1 MSRLERCMHRATS
14 RRPASGRVGGAVCR
28 AGGSRTSSR
37 GVVVVVAG
45 AALLCAL
52 SSTFDPSPAMAAE
65 SAIADHD
72 RWSPAVALQM
82 GLLRQEAHGRG
93 VSNRRPPGN
102 EGLPVDGDNLLLDYY
117 FGLSFELMAPSI
129 ADIGGHPQ
137 PFVHVDVLNPLG
149 LEVDIAREGSP
160 DGFTIAEFEGV
171 ANSTLTAEAVGGQ
184 GLKTE
189 AEFKSPTV
197 TAGLGL
203 SFSFDWFDRPFRIRP
218 SLQYFYEKVE
228 VNGGLSPLSHSRRPP
243 VRILDDGRDGL
254 RDVERDHGSARLPW
268 WIQLPLSVPAQL
280 SKPRLGAW
288 VEWQNRTPACFDVY
302 LAASNVR

>member
-1 MSRLERCMHRATS
+1 
-14 RRPASGRVGGAVCR
+14 
-28 AGGSRTSSR
+28 
-37 GVVVVVAG
+37 
-45 AALLCAL
+45 
-52 SSTFDPSPAMAAE
+52 
-65 SAIADHD
+65 
-72 RWSPAVALQM
+72 M

-129 ADIGGHPQ
+129 ADISGHPQ

-149 LEVDIAREGSP
+149 LEVDIARDGSP

-228 VNGGLSPLSHSRRPP
+228 VNGIVLDAEGQRVVEDFVLIEDFDLIELTRAQTKTLHGLGGGIELEMEIARVKSGALSIGAGFHLYHILGGRRFEFSTTEGTDYATWSATMDPLVYRGGFSFRYRF
-243 VRILDDGRDGL
+243 
-254 RDVERDHGSARLPW
+254 LP
-268 WIQLPLSVPAQL
+268 
-280 SKPRLGAW
+280 
-288 VEWQNRTPACFDVY
+288 N
-302 LAASNVR
+302 